1 VLFATVVDRDPESLR
16 DGIVKVRFE
25 DSDIL
30 QILEINH
37 QCEFTMVESPAY
49 FEAYRHVLYRLQSII
64 KQPPP
69 FEAYIIDYDPQFS
82 IPLPLYLR
90 SLDEVSVAMDLTGL
104 DGIKSKPKPDKLMS
118 VNILD
123 LNAWPR
129 YDDVGLDKSQLDA
142 IQMALTQELSL
153 IQGPP
158 GTGKTYIGIR
168 IVDILLQNKAL
179 VENSPI
185 LVVCYTNHA
194 LDQFL
199 EGILKFTKDEEKPV
213 CMVRIGG

>member
-1 VLFATVVDRDPESLR
+1 
-16 DGIVKVRFE
+16 
-25 DSDIL
+25 
-30 QILEINH
+30 
-37 QCEFTMVESPAY
+37 M
-49 FEAYRHVLYRLQSII
+49 LYWLQSII

-69 FEAYIIDYDPQFS
+69 FEAYIIDYDRQFS

-90 SLDEVSVAMDLTGL
+90 SKDERSVAMDLTGL
-104 DGIKSKPKPDKLMS
+104 DGIKSKPDKLMS

-123 LNAWPR
+123 LNVWPS

-179 VENSPI
+179 VQNSPI

-199 EGILKFTKDEEKPV
+199 EGIFV
-213 CMVRIGG
+213 Q